1 MSKLQAQPLPWLH
14 SCIVLG
20 ITRIHLGQHPEVSYQ
35 QLSPPIPP
43 CPQSGSPAS
52 IPLPGLGAPRLCLS
66 FFLTVGKMIP
76 KISFVSHLCSSV
88 HLCVPGRG
96 GSRTFFDCNIM
107 TSEVRDGA
115 EEGWRKAGGRKS
127 LLCDSRPSLA
137 SLERWSIS
145 PCSGPCC
152 LCEAEWCI

>member
-1 MSKLQAQPLPWLH
+1 MAKGADGVLH
-14 SCIVLG
+14 IYFSFFIFSW
-20 ITRIHLGQHPEVSYQ
+20 HLGEAAQK
-35 QLSPPIPP
+35 
-43 CPQSGSPAS
+43 SGSLPLS
-52 IPLPGLGAPRLCLS
+52 HLPGAAAPHTGWHLSTKGAAHIVPAGGRCWHPMCS
-66 FFLTVGKMIP
+66 TWG
-76 KISFVSHLCSSV
+76 SSSV